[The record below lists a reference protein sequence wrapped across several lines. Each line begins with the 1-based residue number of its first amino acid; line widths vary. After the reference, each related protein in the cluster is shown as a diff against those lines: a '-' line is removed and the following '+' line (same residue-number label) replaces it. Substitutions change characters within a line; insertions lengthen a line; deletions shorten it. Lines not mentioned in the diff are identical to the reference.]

1 MAGLTSHPTRIA
13 IFECLERDIATG
25 TVAPGAKLQSE
36 RELAARFGVGRPLVR
51 EVLRGL
57 GERGLIEVSPGRGA
71 YARAARATDAT
82 LPLDALYR
90 RQRVTPR
97 EVVEARLMVERD
109 AAYLAADRATSLDIA
124 AMRHALDAFDDSTD
138 LLDQARWDVA
148 FHVLLARAS
157 HNQVIETMF
166 ASITRLV
173 FELALRSLSDPS
185 VSRAGL
191 PFHHDIVEA
200 ISERDA
206 ECARTAVQGHLA
218 VAGRLYGNDLDSNLE
233 SLARKRLEH
242 TFGASASLER
252 ALDLAEVQA
261 AVDIASSRPEA
272 AA

>member
-1 MAGLTSHPTRIA
+1 MSGLTSHPTRTA
-13 IFECLERDIATG
+13 IQERLERDISTG

-36 RELAARFGVGRPLVR
+36 RELASRFGVGRPLVR

-109 AAYLAADRATSLDIA
+109 AAYLAADRATPADLA

-138 LLDQARWDVA
+138 LLDQTRWDVA

-185 VSRAGL
+185 VFREGL
-191 PFHHDIVEA
+191 PFHRNIVEA
-200 ISERDA
+200 IAERDS
-206 ECARTAVQGHLA
+206 EGARTAVQGHLA
-218 VAGRLYGNDLDSNLE
+218 VAGRLYGNDLDSSLE
-233 SLARKRLEH
+233 SLARRQLEH
-242 TFGASASLER
+242 TFGGSASLER
-252 ALDLAEVQA
+252 ALDLAEIQA
-261 AVDIASSRPEA
+261 AVELASSVRA
-272 AA
+272 A